1 MKEGV
6 IKMAEDV
13 VISDMEKDAIGEIMN
28 ISMGSAATALSS
40 MFDKKVTITTPRVSY
55 EPIVSK
61 SYVDLS
67 PSLLVSITYCEGLT
81 GANAIVFKQSDIQ
94 LLLNALMGIDTLSED
109 FEFDEISISAACEV
123 MNQMMGASST
133 SLSSFLGRT
142 INITP
147 PQATVL
153 ENNANIKSLL
163 GIDENEKVVS
173 VFFDLCIEGM
183 LESEFAS
190 IMSIELAKE
199 LFSSV
204 MGLGAEEE
212 VIEEQP
218 APVAQ
223 QAPPPPPPAPEPVA
237 QAPQAP
243 VAQQA
248 PPPQA
253 PQAPQ
258 AQAPQ
263 MPYTP
268 DGYGQVPYGYPPQM
282 PYGYPPQMPYG
293 YPPQM
298 QQMPQQPPQPTIRQS
313 IDVKPV
319 QMPDFAHQAPSG
331 VPLGEDGSN
340 LNLIMNVPLSISVE
354 LGKAK
359 KKIRDIMDFSQ
370 GTVLELEKQAGAPV
384 DVVVNGQLIAR
395 GDVVVIDDNFGVRIT
410 EILGTKDILNSLE
423 NKE

>member
-1 MKEGV
+1 M
-6 IKMAEDV
+6 IKLAEDV
-13 VISDMEKDAIGEIMN
+13 EISDIEKDAIGEIMN

-40 MFDKKVTITTPRVSY
+40 MFDKKVTITTPRVVY

-61 SYVDLS
+61 SYVELT

-81 GANAIVFKQSDIQ
+81 GANAIIFKQSDIQ
-94 LLLNALMGIDTLSED
+94 LLLNALMGIDTLTED

-147 PQATVL
+147 PEATVL
-153 ENNANIKSLL
+153 QNNTNIKSLL
-163 GIDENEKVVS
+163 GINENEKVVS
-173 VFFDLCIEGM
+173 VFFDLSIEGM

-204 MGLGAEEE
+204 MGGVGDEEEAEEAKE
-212 VIEEQP
+212 PQQP
-218 APVAQ
+218 AQAEPPAQPEPQAAQ
-223 QAPPPPPPAPEPVA
+223 QT
-237 QAPQAP
+237 Q
-243 VAQQA
+243 

-253 PQAPQ
+253 PAPMQPPPQQMQQPYPDQAYG
-258 AQAPQ
+258 Q
-263 MPYTP
+263 MP
-268 DGYGQVPYGYPPQM
+268 PYGYPPQQIP

-298 QQMPQQPPQPTIRQS
+298 QQMPPQQAQPTIRQS
-313 IDVKPV
+313 IDVKTV
-319 QMPDFAHQAPSG
+319 QMPDFGAQVPSG
-331 VPLGEDGSN
+331 APLGEDGTN

-384 DVVVNGQLIAR
+384 DIVVNGQLIAR

>member
-1 MKEGV
+1 
-6 IKMAEDV
+6 MAEDV
-13 VISDMEKDAIGEIMN
+13 EITDMEKDAIGEIMN

-40 MFDKKVTITTPRVSY
+40 MFDKKVTITTPRVTY

-61 SYVDLS
+61 SYVELT

-81 GANAIVFKQSDIQ
+81 GANAIIFKQSDIQ

-133 SLSSFLGRT
+133 SLSNFLGRS

-153 ENNANIKSLL
+153 NNNANIKSIL
-163 GIDENEKVVS
+163 GISEEEKVIS
-173 VFFDLCIEGM
+173 VFFDLSIEGM

-190 IMSIELAKE
+190 IMSVELAKE

-204 MGLGAEEE
+204 MGGVDEEPKDNQEALAEAVEGGT
-212 VIEEQP
+212 
-218 APVAQ
+218 
-223 QAPPPPPPAPEPVA
+223 
-237 QAPQAP
+237 
-243 VAQQA
+243 
-248 PPPQA
+248 A

-258 AQAPQ
+258 GAEMTPPTQQQQ
-263 MPYTP
+263 MPPQPPYP
-268 DGYGQVPYGYPPQM
+268 DAAYGQMPPYGYPPQQIP

-298 QQMPQQPPQPTIRQS
+298 QMPPQQPTIRQS
-313 IDVKPV
+313 IDVKTV
-319 QMPDFAHQAPSG
+319 QMPDFAGQIPS
-331 VPLGEDGSN
+331 VNPLGEDGSN
-340 LNLIMNVPLSISVE
+340 INLIMNVPLSISVE
-354 LGKAK
+354 LGKTK
-359 KKIRDIMDFSQ
+359 KKIRDIMEFSQ

-384 DVVVNGQLIAR
+384 DIVVNGQLIAR
-395 GDVVVIDDNFGVRIT
+395 GDVVVIEDNFGVRIT